1 MADKITAE
9 KTIEDRVEAPVQ
21 QVWDLLSDFSAITRR
36 TAGIQ
41 DFRIEGEGAGAIRS
55 FRVGD
60 GPILRERIEL
70 WDPANYRFA
79 YALLPPAFMD
89 DHYSEIRM
97 RADGP
102 ESCVIEWMGRCSV
115 ASEEEVAPRF
125 LRDRLSQRHRLGA
138 QGTGHSVTRAPNGSD
153 ARRQTAREAQKIAS
167 VMALSKAD
175 QMC

>member
-1 MADKITAE
+1 MAEKLTAE
-9 KTIEDRVEAPVQ
+9 KSIEDRVAAPVQ

-41 DFRIEGEGAGAIRS
+41 DFKIEGEGAGAVRS

-70 WDPANYRFA
+70 WDPANHVFA

-102 ESCVIEWMGRCSV
+102 GACVIHWMGRCSV
-115 ASEEEVAPRF
+115 SSAEEIEPRRAF
-125 LRDRLSQRHRLGA
+125 FENVFRNGIGWVRRELG
-138 QGTGHSVTRAPNGSD
+138 V
-153 ARRQTAREAQKIAS
+153 E
-167 VMALSKAD
+167 
-175 QMC
+175 

>member
-1 MADKITAE
+1 MPEKLTSEKI
-9 KTIEDRVEAPVQ
+9 IEESVAAPVQ

-36 TAGIQ
+36 TKGIE
-41 DFRIEGEGAGAIRS
+41 DFKIEGEGEGAVRS

-70 WDPANYRFA
+70 WDPANYVFA

-102 ESCVIEWMGRCSV
+102 EACVIQWMGRCSV
-115 ASEEEVAPRF
+115 AAPEEVEPRRAF
-125 LRDRLSQRHRLGA
+125 FENVFRNGIGWVRRELG
-138 QGTGHSVTRAPNGSD
+138 V
-153 ARRQTAREAQKIAS
+153 
-167 VMALSKAD
+167 L
-175 QMC
+175 